1 MGLEVTETFKVTEA
15 GLDELDHYDVT
26 NAQGGVI
33 DGGIRGG
40 LSDAFLELTVGT
52 ERNDI

>member
-15 GLDELDHYDVT
+15 GLDELDHYEVT

-33 DGGIRGG
+33 DGGINISSAAGVV
-40 LSDAFLELTVGT
+40 SNPV
-52 ERNDI
+52 